1 MKGSTQMDSKQ
12 GMSLRATGGCLCG
25 AVKYEIHG
33 TLYNVINC
41 HCSKCRRIHGHVSA
55 YASTKREDLKLVEQG
70 GLKWYRSVKDE
81 TPDVYRGF
89 CKECGG
95 SLFWDARGDAYI
107 YISAG
112 TLDQPTGLKTI
123 GHIWLG
129 QAGDYYELTDDL
141 EKYELDSNGQFVA
154 NED

>member
-1 MKGSTQMDSKQ
+1 MVPFRQ
-12 GMSLRATGGCLCG
+12 
-25 AVKYEIHG
+25 
-33 TLYNVINC
+33 
-41 HCSKCRRIHGHVSA
+41 RRDARCISRFLQRVRRQPFLG
-55 YASTKREDLKLVEQG
+55 
-70 GLKWYRSVKDE
+70 
-81 TPDVYRGF
+81 
-89 CKECGG
+89 
-95 SLFWDARGDAYI
+95 ARGDAYI